1 MSQTDDEMYARF
13 DDLRPHRRRSF
24 QLSAPIEE
32 LVAHTLEEV
41 PGVIAAA
48 ELAVSR
54 NRWVAG
60 FVSYEAAPAFD
71 DALVVA
77 RVEGTAVEDLPLAW
91 FGVFENREPAT
102 DQISHYSIGEWT
114 PSVDSGHYERSID
127 VIRDHIRQ
135 GRTYQVNHTF
145 RLDAPFSGSAAGL
158 YHDLSSAQTCGYGS
172 FLDAGRWA
180 VASASPELF
189 FEWRHDQIRS
199 RPMKGTIRRGT
210 TLADDELR
218 RAELFSSE
226 KERAENLMIVDMVR
240 NDLGRISR
248 IGSVAVPELF
258 TTEKYDTVWQMTSTV
273 SARPLPEIE
282 LLDVFTAL
290 FPCASITGAPKI
302 STMEIIADLETT
314 PRGVYCGTIGFGGP
328 GPTGPQWAFNV
339 AIRTVLVDR
348 EHGRAIYGTGGG
360 ITYDSTAGGEYAEAL
375 LKTEVLERR
384 TADLQLIE
392 TIRWEPATGF
402 AHLAA
407 HLSRLS
413 SSAWYFDVPIDT
425 AEVRAALD
433 RAVKGCDTTTR
444 VRLLVDRTGWIEVET
459 SPVETNAAVPV
470 RLAID
475 TEPVDPADPFLH
487 HKTTNRRLYTE
498 AAARHPAADDVVLV
512 NSAGNVT
519 ETTIANIA
527 AFVDGRWV
535 TPPVHDGLLA
545 GVMRGELL
553 AAGELTERSMSVP
566 ELRRASHVAR
576 FNAIRGWEEAVL
588 S

>member
-1 MSQTDDEMYARF
+1 MYARF

-24 QLSAPIEE
+24 QLSQPIDE
-32 LVAHTLEEV
+32 LVATSLTEV

-48 ELAVSR
+48 ERAVSQ

-71 DALVVA
+71 RSLVVA
-77 RVEGTAVEDLPLAW
+77 PVAGTAVEDLPLAW
-91 FGVFENREPAT
+91 FAAFGNREPVSESGSDYA
-102 DQISHYSIGEWT
+102 IGEWAPT
-114 PSVDSGHYERSID
+114 VDAQSYEHSID
-127 VIRDHIRQ
+127 VIRDHIRN

-145 RLDAPFSGSAAGL
+145 RLEAPFSGDAAGL
-158 YHDLSSAQTCGYGS
+158 YHDLSSSQTCGYGS

-189 FEWRHDQIRS
+189 FEWRHDRIVS
-199 RPMKGTIRRGT
+199 RPMKGTTRRGT

-273 SARPLPEIE
+273 TGRPLAGTT

-290 FPCASITGAPKI
+290 FPCASITGAPKV
-302 STMEIIADLETT
+302 STMKIIADLELT

-348 EHGRAIYGTGGG
+348 EHQRTIYGTGGG

-392 TIRWEPATGF
+392 TIRWEPLGGF

-413 SSAWYFDVPIDT
+413 ESAWYFDVPIDT

-433 RAVKGCDTTTR
+433 RAVTGRATATR
-444 VRLLVDRTGWIEVET
+444 VRLLVDRTGWIKVEA
-459 SPVETNAAVPV
+459 SAIETPSDRPI

-475 TEPVDPADPFLH
+475 TERLDPSDPFLY

-498 AAARHPAADDVVLV
+498 AAQRHRTADDVVLV
-512 NSAGNVT
+512 NTSGHVT
-519 ETTIANIA
+519 ETTIGNIA
-527 AFVDGRWV
+527 IALDGQWV
-535 TPPVHDGLLA
+535 TPPVDDGLLA
-545 GVMRGELL
+545 GVMRGALIS
-553 AAGELTERSMSVP
+553 AGTLTERSITTTDLQS
-566 ELRRASHVAR
+566 ATGVAR
-576 FNAIRGWEEAVL
+576 FNAIRGWEEASL
-588 S
+588 L